1 MSNYSSNK
9 CLFSFSSISSSS
21 KRGRTPKRLGPHS
34 IFLSSKLQFVISK
47 CSQFDPI
54 CHVSVDFPSMF
65 LHFSPDFHVLSLEF
79 SGPPAAHGLPTPLL
93 PAPHG
98 HHADTEARAAAVG
111 RRGETT
117 GSHERSVPWEVNCS
131 WEFHGDGMGV

>member
-34 IFLSSKLQFVISK
+34 IFLSSKLQFIISK

-93 PAPHG
+93 PAPRPWAAEVRRQEAMSDRCLGKSTAHG
-98 HHADTEARAAAVG
+98 NFMGME
-111 RRGETT
+111 
-117 GSHERSVPWEVNCS
+117 WEYKVI
-131 WEFHGDGMGV
+131 